1 MMPKAELFTRA
12 TIEQLSWP
20 ETEDGAYARRYLM
33 PLVKD
38 GPQAYIRNVYNT
50 EMLVAKLGDAI
61 LPITLTDFHPE
72 NTFTCSPYSH
82 YITYG
87 GFEEVQRI
95 KNPPVEALIKL
106 ALHPLAAYLRRSGFD
121 RVAYVNNWLLSTNLY
136 PRLNQDQIHALS
148 AALPA
153 WFPDRTIIFRSMD
166 SFFNPRLYQMLLESG
181 YQMVLS
187 RQIWSQEPQAAFRK
201 KDTKSDV
208 RFFNSTPHEVVPGRQ
223 LSDSELRRAL
233 ELYKF
238 LYLDK
243 YSPYNP
249 QFTESFLRLCRDE
262 MLLHLLA
269 LRLDGQVNAILGF
282 FIRNGTM
289 TTPLFGYDTCLP
301 QSEGLYRMLS
311 VLLLQEG
318 QQRGLIVHASAG
330 VGKFKKTRGGQ
341 PTIEYNAVFDRHLP
355 LSRRLPW
362 ALVKRITDA
371 AIPAFR
377 KNDW

>member
-1 MMPKAELFTRA
+1 MPEAELFTRA
-12 TIEQLSWP
+12 TIDQLSWP
-20 ETEDGAYARRYLM
+20 ETEDGDYARRYLL
-33 PLVKD
+33 PLILN
-38 GPQAYIRNVYNT
+38 GPQVYIRNVYNT
-50 EMLVAKLGDAI
+50 EMLVAKVGEAI

-106 ALHPLAAYLRRSGFD
+106 ALYPLAAYLRRSGFD
-121 RVAYVNNWLLSTNLY
+121 RVVYVNNWLLSTNLY
-136 PRLNQDQIHALS
+136 PRLGPDQIRALTT
-148 AALPA
+148 ALPV
-153 WFPDRTIIFRSMD
+153 WFPDRTIVFRSVD
-166 SFFNPRLYQMLLESG
+166 SFFNPGLYNLLLESH

-187 RQIWSQEPQAAFRK
+187 RQIWSQDPQAAFRK

-208 RFFNSTPHEVVPGRQ
+208 RLFQNTQYEVLPGNQ
-223 LSDSELRRAL
+223 LSNSELRRAL

-249 QFTESFLRLCRDE
+249 QFSEAFLRLCRDE
-262 MLLHLLA
+262 TLLHLQA
-269 LRLDGQVNAILGF
+269 LRLDGQINAILGF
-282 FIRNGTM
+282 FVRNGSM
-289 TTPLFGYDTCLP
+289 TTPLFGYDTRLP

-311 VLLLQEG
+311 ILLLKEG
-318 QQRGLIVHASAG
+318 QQRGLMVHASGG

-341 PTIEYNAVFDRHLP
+341 STIEYNAVFDRHLP
-355 LSRRLPW
+355 VSRRLPW
-362 ALVKRITDA
+362 ALVKHIADA

>member
-1 MMPKAELFTRA
+1 MLKAELFTRT
-12 TIEQLSWP
+12 TIDQLSWP
-20 ETEDGAYARRYLM
+20 ETEDGDYARRYLL
-33 PLVKD
+33 PLVQD

-50 EMLVAKLGDAI
+50 EILVVKVGETI
-61 LPITLTDFHPE
+61 LPITLTDFHPK

-95 KNPPVEALIKL
+95 ENPPVEALIKL

-121 RVAYVNNWLLSTNLY
+121 RVVYVNNWLLSTNLY
-136 PRLNQDQIHALS
+136 PRLDIDQINALT
-148 AALPA
+148 AALPV
-153 WFPDRTIIFRSMD
+153 WFPDRTIVFRSVD
-166 SFFNPRLYQMLLESG
+166 SFFNPGLFHTLLESR

-201 KDTKSDV
+201 KDTKSDL
-208 RFFNSTPHEVVPGRQ
+208 RIFHSTRYEVVPGCDLRD
-223 LSDSELRRAL
+223 SDLRRAL

-249 QFTESFLRLCRDE
+249 QFTDAFLRICRDE
-262 MLLHLLA
+262 NLLYLQA
-269 LRLDGQVNAILGF
+269 LRRNGQVNAILGF

-289 TTPLFGYDTCLP
+289 TTPLFGYDTRLS
-301 QSEGLYRMLS
+301 QVDGLYRILS

-318 QQRGLIVHASAG
+318 QQRGLMVHASAG

-341 PTIEYNAVFDRHLP
+341 PTIEYNAVFDQHLP
-355 LSRRLPW
+355 VSRRLPW
-362 ALVKRITDA
+362 ALVKRIADA

>member
-1 MMPKAELFTRA
+1 MLSAELFTRA
-12 TIEQLSWP
+12 TIDQLSWP
-20 ETEDGAYARRYLM
+20 ETEDGDYARRYLL
-33 PLVKD
+33 PLVLN
-38 GPQAYIRNVYNT
+38 GPQVYIRNVYNT
-50 EMLVAKLGDAI
+50 EIMVAKVGDAI

-72 NTFTCSPYSH
+72 NTFTCSPYSN

-95 KNPPVEALIKL
+95 KNPPLEALIKL

-121 RVAYVNNWLLSTNLY
+121 RTTYVNNWLLSTNLY
-136 PRLNQDQIHALS
+136 PRLSLEQINALT
-148 AALPA
+148 AALPN
-153 WFPDRTIIFRSMD
+153 WFPDRTIVFRSVD
-166 SFFNPRLYQMLLESG
+166 SFFNPGLYHTLLESC

-187 RQIWSQEPQAAFRK
+187 RQIWSQEPQTAFRK
-201 KDTKSDV
+201 KDTKSDL
-208 RFFNSTPHEVVPGRQ
+208 RIFHSAPYEVVPGCQ
-223 LSDSELRRAL
+223 LSDSDLHRAL

-262 MLLHLLA
+262 TLLHLLA
-269 LRLDGQVNAILGF
+269 LRLDGQINAILGF
-282 FIRNGTM
+282 FIRNGSM
-289 TTPLFGYDTCLP
+289 TTPLFGYATQLP

-318 QQRGLIVHASAG
+318 QQRGLMLHASAG

-341 PTIEYNAVFDRHLP
+341 PTIEYNAVFGRHLP

-362 ALVKRITDA
+362 VLVKRIADA

>member
-1 MMPKAELFTRA
+1 MIKTELFTRA
-12 TIEQLSWP
+12 TIDQLSWP
-20 ETEDGAYARRYLM
+20 ETADGDYARRYLL
-33 PLVKD
+33 PLVQN
-38 GPQAYIRNVYNT
+38 GPQAYIRNVHNT
-50 EMLVAKLGDAI
+50 EMMVAKVGEAI

-87 GFEEVQRI
+87 GFEEVERI
-95 KNPPVEALIKL
+95 KNPPVETLIKL

-121 RVAYVNNWLLSTNLY
+121 RVVYINNWLLSTNLY
-136 PRLNQDQIHALS
+136 PRLSPEQIQTLI
-148 AALPA
+148 AALPT
-153 WFPDRTIIFRSMD
+153 WFPDRTIVFRSVD
-166 SFFNPRLYQMLLESG
+166 SFFNPGLYQTLLDSR

-201 KDTKSDV
+201 NDTKSDL
-208 RFFNSTPHEVVPGRQ
+208 RLLHNTPYEVVPGCQ
-223 LSDSELRRAL
+223 LNDSDLRRAL

-249 QFTESFLRLCRDE
+249 QFTEAFLCLCRDE
-262 MLLHLLA
+262 TLLHLQA

-289 TTPLFGYDTCLP
+289 TTPLFGYDTRLP

-318 QQRGLIVHASAG
+318 QQRGLMVHASAG

-341 PTIEYNAVFDRHLP
+341 PTIEYNAVFNRHLP
-355 LSRRLPW
+355 ISRRLPW